1 MENLIDIIEIE
12 KEPKLPKEKKEK
24 TIKEKKV
31 KIKKEKFKKD
41 KKINY
46 KKLFKLLSIYSI
58 TIFTFITTLSF
69 NFLFIW
75 LTIPVTLIFLTSI
88 TIYEIIEDSKK

>member
-12 KEPKLPKEKKEK
+12 KEPKEKKQK

-31 KIKKEKFKKD
+31 KIKKEKIKKD
-41 KKINY
+41 KRINF

-75 LTIPVTLIFLTSI
+75 LTIPLTLIFLTSI